1 LSGAGRIEEAKQALV
16 EVSRNYPDLTISKV
30 RQAMVFSDAALG
42 RIAENLRRLG
52 LPD

>member
-1 LSGAGRIEEAKQALV
+1 LSAAGRIEEAKQALL
-16 EVSRNYPDLTISKV
+16 EVSRHYPDLTISKV
-30 RQAMVFSDAALG
+30 RQAMVLSDAALG